1 MVKKNCQAL
10 AHYSRDWPWNQ
21 SQSDRDSLTQSRYNG
36 CMTEPAYPHLFT
48 PLQLGGLQLGNRVL
62 MGSMHTGLE
71 EMRGGYKKLAAFYG
85 ERARGG
91 VELIVTGGIS
101 PDFRG
106 RLALPTSQLSW
117 RWQLGKHRYLTEAVH
132 DAGSHICLQI
142 LHAGRYAMHPFSV
155 APSAIRAP
163 ISRFTPRA
171 LSDAGVHRSIQ
182 HFVNTAQLAQ
192 QAGYDGVEIMGSEGY
207 LINQFISAHTNQRND
222 AWGGSFER
230 RMRFAVEIVRRTRE
244 AVGSDFLLMFRLS
257 MLDLLQ
263 DGSSL
268 EEVVQ
273 LAQAVEQAGADVI
286 NTGIGWHEV
295 RIPTIAASVPRA
307 AFTWVTAK
315 LKPHVSIPLITSNRI
330 NMPDVAEHILAQGE
344 ADMVSMARPFL
355 ADAEWVNKARA
366 AQTESINTCI
376 ACNQGCLDHVFQARR
391 ASCLV
396 NPRAGYE
403 TELLYEKTTAPKTI
417 VVVGLGPAG
426 LSAASVAASR
436 GHRVIAFEAGG
447 IGGQFNLASKI
458 PGKEEFVETLRYYRQ
473 QLKHYDVDVRAN
485 TTASVD
491 DIVRL
496 QPDAVVLA
504 TGVTPR
510 TPDIE
515 GIDHPCVMS
524 YVEAIHGDK
533 SVGENVLIIGAGGI
547 GFDVATLLVE
557 QSLPQH
563 DWYSLW
569 GVDRQYQYRGGV
581 TTPLPLKLSRR
592 ITMLQRKT
600 GKPGAHLGK
609 TTGWIHRLT
618 LRRAGVQFVSGV
630 RYLKID
636 DAGLHVMHE
645 GETKVLAAD
654 SIITCAGQ
662 LSNRALLDALQQA
675 GCEVHVIGG
684 ASRAAEIDA
693 ERAIREGAEL
703 GASL

>member
-1 MVKKNCQAL
+1 
-10 AHYSRDWPWNQ
+10 
-21 SQSDRDSLTQSRYNG
+21 
-36 CMTEPAYPHLFT
+36 MTEPACPHLFT

-71 EMRGGYKKLAAFYG
+71 EMRGGYKKLAAFYV
-85 ERARGG
+85 ERVRGG

-106 RLALPTSQLSW
+106 RLALPASQLSW
-117 RWQLGKHRYLTEAVH
+117 RWQLGRHRYLTDAVH
-132 DAGSHICLQI
+132 DAGGHICLQI

-163 ISRFTPRA
+163 VSRFTPKA
-171 LSDAGVHRSIQ
+171 LSNTGVQRTLQ
-182 HFVNTAQLAQ
+182 HFVRTAQLAQ

-207 LINQFISAHTNQRND
+207 LINQFISAHSNRRKD

-244 AVGSDFLLMFRLS
+244 AVGKDFLLMFRLS

-263 DGSSL
+263 DGSSW

-273 LAQAVEQAGADVI
+273 LARAIEQAGADVI

-315 LKPHVSIPLITSNRI
+315 LKPHVSVPLVTSNRI
-330 NMPDVAEHILAQGE
+330 NMPDVAETILAKGE
-344 ADMVSMARPFL
+344 ADMVSMARPLL
-355 ADAEWVNKARA
+355 ADAEWVNKARENRA
-366 AQTESINTCI
+366 AHINTCI
-376 ACNQGCLDHVFQARR
+376 ACNQACLDHVFQGKR

-403 TELLYEKTTAPKTI
+403 TELVYEKAIRPKTV

-426 LSAASVAASR
+426 LSAASVAALR
-436 GHRVIAFEAGG
+436 GHRVIAFEAGD
-447 IGGQFNLASKI
+447 IGGQFNLAGKI
-458 PGKEEFVETLRYYRQ
+458 PGKAEFVETLRYYRQ
-473 QLKHYDVDVRAN
+473 QLQHHDVDVRTSTMAK
-485 TTASVD
+485 AD
-491 DIVRL
+491 DIIRL
-496 QPDAVVLA
+496 QADAVVLA

-524 YVEAIHGDK
+524 YAEAIVGNRAVGD
-533 SVGENVLIIGAGGI
+533 NVLIIGAGGI

-569 GVDRQYQYRGGV
+569 GVDRQYRHRGGV
-581 TTPLPLKLSRR
+581 TTPLPLRLSRR

-600 GKPGAHLGK
+600 GKPGAQLGK
-609 TTGWIHRLT
+609 TTGWIHRT
-618 LRRAGVQFVSGV
+618 MLRRAGVQFVSGV

-645 GETKVLAAD
+645 GETKILAAD

-662 LSNRALLDALQQA
+662 LSNRMLLDALQRA

-684 ASRAAEIDA
+684 AKRAAQLDA